1 MFGVDGQVMGNAI
14 LPLENKIDQDLK
26 QSQKNVV
33 DLVQDQ
39 AVSQDLVKVRSHSIT
54 DFNNFICK
62 FKNKYI
68 KYHTS

>member
-1 MFGVDGQVMGNAI
+1 MCGVDGQVMGNAI

-39 AVSQDLVKVRSHSIT
+39 AVSQDLV
-54 DFNNFICK
+54 
-62 FKNKYI
+62 
-68 KYHTS
+68 